1 VRKHNWATLS
11 NCWKFL
17 LSYKYRPGV
26 ERSAQWH
33 QGETRGYGE
42 NFVNKDNQQ
51 PSPKVVMTMDAVHRL
66 NGNGLE
72 KSGLRYSRS
81 LQRCSP
87 TEELK
92 ESVIVLSRRAVGFL
106 EVLNLL
112 RMEQT
117 LAYSN

>member
-1 VRKHNWATLS
+1 MRKHNWATLS
-11 NCWKFL
+11 NCGKFL
-17 LSYKYRPGV
+17 LSHNYRPGV

-33 QGETRGYGE
+33 QGETRGYGK
-42 NFVNKDNQQ
+42 NVMNRDNPQ
-51 PSPKVVMTMDAVHRL
+51 PSPKVVKTMDAVHRL

-106 EVLNLL
+106 DNQEW
-112 RMEQT
+112 RKR
-117 LAYSN
+117 

>member
-1 VRKHNWATLS
+1 MRKHNWATLS
-11 NCWKFL
+11 NCGKFL
-17 LSYKYRPGV
+17 LSHNYRPGV

-33 QGETRGYGE
+33 QGETRGYGK
-42 NFVNKDNQQ
+42 NVMNRDNPQ
-51 PSPKVVMTMDAVHRL
+51 PSPKVLTTKDAVHRL

-106 EVLNLL
+106 DNQEW
-112 RMEQT
+112 RKR
-117 LAYSN
+117 